1 MQTIASS
8 CPKQSQITRCCRP
21 GTGSS
26 GPGQGE
32 GIMYIEHLGFDPETV
47 PKLTFLQM
55 LKRIGPGIV
64 LTGVVIG
71 PGAITT
77 ASMLGANYGY
87 DMLWLFIPIFIMG
100 ITFMLTCYRITML
113 TGLPIIHAIRHFY
126 GKAAAAF
133 VGCCLFLACLF
144 FTFGNIS
151 GSGAGMNLLFGINWK
166 IGSLIMI
173 AILLAMYF
181 AKNTYSKVE
190 KGILLCILA
199 MIAAFYATLYVAGGP
214 EWGGFFR
221 GVTHWGFPN
230 GSIRH
235 SLAFISTHAAIT
247 AGVYGTYLGAEKKWN
262 KKDMFNGT
270 MLADAIAHVVTVI
283 LISGAVVLVGAIVL
297 HPQGLRIKSPVQLAD
312 MLRPFL
318 GSYAN
323 LVMGLALLGAAF
335 SSLLGNTQRGVVLLN
350 AGLDKDVSLESRLVR
365 WSCTACI
372 VFGCVICFLYNGSP
386 TQLIFIAN
394 LATAIGTPTAGFFV
408 TRMIWRKDV
417 NEGLKPPRLLQISMT
432 ICYLFALGM
441 TIYALVAKL

>member
-1 MQTIASS
+1 
-8 CPKQSQITRCCRP
+8 
-21 GTGSS
+21 
-26 GPGQGE
+26 
-32 GIMYIEHLGFDPETV
+32 MYIEHLGFDPDTV

-126 GKAAAAF
+126 GKAADAF

>member
-1 MQTIASS
+1 METTIN
-8 CPKQSQITRCCRP
+8 KQ
-21 GTGSS
+21 
-26 GPGQGE
+26 
-32 GIMYIEHLGFDPETV
+32 LGFDPATV
-47 PKLTFLQM
+47 KRLTALEI
-55 LKRIGPGIV
+55 LKRIGPGII
-64 LTGVVIG
+64 LAGVVVG

-77 ASMLGANYGY
+77 AAMLGSSYGY
-87 DMLWLFIPIFIMG
+87 RMLWLFIPIFIMS
-100 ITFMLTCYRITML
+100 ITFMLTCYRLAML
-113 TGLPIIHAIRHFY
+113 TGMPLLHGIRHYY
-126 GKAAAAF
+126 GKGAAAF
-133 VGCCLFLACLF
+133 VASACSFPACFSLLGTFPAAARHEPAFRHQLEDRIPDHDCHPAGHVFCQEYLFQSGK
-144 FTFGNIS
+144 GNPAVHPGHDRRLLRHPVCS
-151 GSGAGMNLLFGINWK
+151 RGTGMGR
-166 IGSLIMI
+166 
-173 AILLAMYF
+173 
-181 AKNTYSKVE
+181 
-190 KGILLCILA
+190 
-199 MIAAFYATLYVAGGP
+199 
-214 EWGGFFR
+214 FFR

-372 VFGCVICFLYNGSP
+372 VFGTVICFLYNGSP

-417 NEGLKPPRLLQISMT
+417 NEG
-432 ICYLFALGM
+432 
-441 TIYALVAKL
+441 

>member
-1 MQTIASS
+1 
-8 CPKQSQITRCCRP
+8 
-21 GTGSS
+21 
-26 GPGQGE
+26 
-32 GIMYIEHLGFDPETV
+32 MYIEHLGFDPDTV

-64 LTGVVIG
+64 LIGVVIG

>member
-1 MQTIASS
+1 
-8 CPKQSQITRCCRP
+8 
-21 GTGSS
+21 
-26 GPGQGE
+26 
-32 GIMYIEHLGFDPETV
+32 MYIEHLGFDPETV

-199 MIAAFYATLYVAGGP
+199 MIAAFYATLYVAGGL

>member
-1 MQTIASS
+1 
-8 CPKQSQITRCCRP
+8 
-21 GTGSS
+21 
-26 GPGQGE
+26 
-32 GIMYIEHLGFDPETV
+32 MYIEHLGFDPETV

-55 LKRIGPGIV
+55 LKRIGPGII

-77 ASMLGANYGY
+77 AAMLGANYGY
-87 DMLWLFIPIFIMG
+87 DMLWLFIPIFLMG

-113 TGLPIIHAIRHFY
+113 TGMPIIHAIRHYY
-126 GKAAAAF
+126 GKGAAAF
-133 VGCCLFLACLF
+133 VGVCLFLACLF

-151 GSGAGMNLLFGINWK
+151 GSGAGMNLLLGIDWK
-166 IGSLIMI
+166 IGALIMI
-173 AILLAMYF
+173 AILLVMYF
-181 AKNTYSKVE
+181 SKNTYSKVE

-199 MIAAFYATLYVAGGP
+199 MIATFYATLYVSGGP
-214 EWGGFFR
+214 EWGGFFQ
-221 GVTHWGFPN
+221 GVTHWGFPK
-230 GSIRH
+230 GSIH
-235 SLAFISTHAAIT
+235 NSLALISTHAAIT

-297 HPQGLRIKSPVQLAD
+297 HPQGLRIKAPAQLAA

-318 GSYAN
+318 GGYAN

-350 AGLDKDVSLESRLVR
+350 AGLDKDVSLESKLVR
-365 WSCTACI
+365 WLCVACI

-386 TQLIFIAN
+386 TRLIFIAN

-417 NEGLKPPRLLQISMT
+417 NEGLKQPLLLQISMT
-432 ICYLFALGM
+432 VCYLFALGM
-441 TIYALVAKL
+441 TVYALVAKL

>member
-1 MQTIASS
+1 
-8 CPKQSQITRCCRP
+8 
-21 GTGSS
+21 
-26 GPGQGE
+26 
-32 GIMYIEHLGFDPETV
+32 MYIEHLGFDPDTV

-126 GKAAAAF
+126 GKAVAAF

>member
-1 MQTIASS
+1 
-8 CPKQSQITRCCRP
+8 
-21 GTGSS
+21 
-26 GPGQGE
+26 
-32 GIMYIEHLGFDPETV
+32 MYIEHLGFDPETV

-77 ASMLGANYGY
+77 ASMLGANYDY

-335 SSLLGNTQRGVVLLN
+335 SGLLGNTQRGVVLLN

>member
-26 GPGQGE
+26 GHGQGE

-77 ASMLGANYGY
+77 ASMLGANYDY

-335 SSLLGNTQRGVVLLN
+335 SGLLGNTQRGVVLLN

>member
-1 MQTIASS
+1 
-8 CPKQSQITRCCRP
+8 
-21 GTGSS
+21 
-26 GPGQGE
+26 
-32 GIMYIEHLGFDPETV
+32 MYIEHLGFDPDTV

-113 TGLPIIHAIRHFY
+113 TGMPIIHAIRHFY
-126 GKAAAAF
+126 GRGAAAF
-133 VGCCLFLACLF
+133 VGVCLFLACLF

-432 ICYLFALGM
+432 VCYLFALGM

>member
-1 MQTIASS
+1 
-8 CPKQSQITRCCRP
+8 
-21 GTGSS
+21 
-26 GPGQGE
+26 
-32 GIMYIEHLGFDPETV
+32 MYIEHLGFDPETV

-55 LKRIGPGIV
+55 LKRIGPGII

-77 ASMLGANYGY
+77 AAMLGANYGY
-87 DMLWLFIPIFIMG
+87 DMLWLFIPIFLMG

-113 TGLPIIHAIRHFY
+113 TGMPIIHAIRHYY
-126 GKAAAAF
+126 GKGAAAF
-133 VGCCLFLACLF
+133 VGVCLFLACLF

-151 GSGAGMNLLFGINWK
+151 GSGAGMNLLFGIDWK
-166 IGSLIMI
+166 IGALIMI
-173 AILLAMYF
+173 AILLVMYF
-181 AKNTYSKVE
+181 SKNTYSKVE

-199 MIAAFYATLYVAGGP
+199 MIAAFYATLYVSGGP
-214 EWGGFFR
+214 EWGGFFQ
-221 GVTHWGFPN
+221 GVTHWGFPK
-230 GSIRH
+230 GSIH
-235 SLAFISTHAAIT
+235 NSLAFISTHAAIT

-297 HPQGLRIKSPVQLAD
+297 HPQGLRIKAPAQLAA

-318 GSYAN
+318 GGYAN

-350 AGLDKDVSLESRLVR
+350 AGLDKDVSLESKLVR
-365 WSCTACI
+365 WLCVACI

-386 TQLIFIAN
+386 TRLIFIAN

-417 NEGLKPPRLLQISMT
+417 NEGLKQPLLLQISMT
-432 ICYLFALGM
+432 VCYLFALGRPY
-441 TIYALVAKL
+441 TPWWRSCEKVGLLHAQQPHVN

>member
-1 MQTIASS
+1 
-8 CPKQSQITRCCRP
+8 
-21 GTGSS
+21 
-26 GPGQGE
+26 
-32 GIMYIEHLGFDPETV
+32 MYIEHLGFDPETV

-77 ASMLGANYGY
+77 AAMLGSSYGY
-87 DMLWLFIPIFIMG
+87 RMLWLFIPIFIMG

>member
-1 MQTIASS
+1 
-8 CPKQSQITRCCRP
+8 
-21 GTGSS
+21 
-26 GPGQGE
+26 
-32 GIMYIEHLGFDPETV
+32 MYIEHLGFDPDTV

-221 GVTHWGFPN
+221 GITHWGFPQ

-432 ICYLFALGM
+432 VCYLFALGM

>member
-1 MQTIASS
+1 
-8 CPKQSQITRCCRP
+8 
-21 GTGSS
+21 
-26 GPGQGE
+26 
-32 GIMYIEHLGFDPETV
+32 
-47 PKLTFLQM
+47 M
-55 LKRIGPGIV
+55 LKRIGPGII

-77 ASMLGANYGY
+77 AAMLGADYGY
-87 DMLWLFIPIFIMG
+87 DMLWLFIPIFLMG

-113 TGLPIIHAIRHFY
+113 TGMPIIHAIRHYY
-126 GKAAAAF
+126 GKGAAAF
-133 VGCCLFLACLF
+133 VGVCLFLACLG

-151 GSGAGMNLLFGINWK
+151 GSGAGMNLLFGIDWK
-166 IGSLIMI
+166 IGALIMI
-173 AILLAMYF
+173 AILLVMYF
-181 AKNTYSKVE
+181 SKNTYSKVE

-199 MIAAFYATLYVAGGP
+199 MIAAFYATLNVSGGP
-214 EWGGFFR
+214 EWGGFFQ
-221 GVTHWGFPN
+221 GVTHWGFPK
-230 GSIRH
+230 GSIH
-235 SLAFISTHAAIT
+235 NSLAFISTHAAIT

-283 LISGAVVLVGAIVL
+283 LISGAVGLGGAIVL
-297 HPQGLRIKSPVQLAD
+297 HPQGLRIKAPAQLAA

-318 GSYAN
+318 GGYAN

-350 AGLDKDVSLESRLVR
+350 AGLDKAVSLESKLVR
-365 WSCTACI
+365 WLCVACI

-386 TQLIFIAN
+386 TRLIFIAN

-417 NEGLKPPRLLQISMT
+417 NEGMKQPLLLQISMT
-432 ICYLFALGM
+432 VCYLFALGM
-441 TIYALVAKL
+441 TVYALVAKL

>member
-1 MQTIASS
+1 
-8 CPKQSQITRCCRP
+8 
-21 GTGSS
+21 
-26 GPGQGE
+26 
-32 GIMYIEHLGFDPETV
+32 MYIEHLGFDPDTV

-166 IGSLIMI
+166 IRSLIMI

-432 ICYLFALGM
+432 VCYLFALGM

>member
-1 MQTIASS
+1 
-8 CPKQSQITRCCRP
+8 
-21 GTGSS
+21 
-26 GPGQGE
+26 
-32 GIMYIEHLGFDPETV
+32 MYIEHLGFDPETV

-113 TGLPIIHAIRHFY
+113 TGMPIIHAIRHFY
-126 GKAAAAF
+126 GRAAAAF

-151 GSGAGMNLLFGINWK
+151 GSGAGMNLIFGIDWK
-166 IGSLIMI
+166 IGALIMI
-173 AILLAMYF
+173 AILLVMYF
-181 AKNTYSKVE
+181 SKNTYSKVE
-190 KGILLCILA
+190 KGILICI
-199 MIAAFYATLYVAGGP
+199 
-214 EWGGFFR
+214 
-221 GVTHWGFPN
+221 
-230 GSIRH
+230 
-235 SLAFISTHAAIT
+235 LAFISTHAAIT

-350 AGLDKDVSLESRLVR
+350 AGLNKDVSLESKPVR
-365 WSCTACI
+365 WLCVACI

-417 NEGLKPPRLLQISMT
+417 NEGLKQPLLLQISMT
-432 ICYLFALGM
+432 VCYLFALGM

>member
-1 MQTIASS
+1 
-8 CPKQSQITRCCRP
+8 
-21 GTGSS
+21 
-26 GPGQGE
+26 
-32 GIMYIEHLGFDPETV
+32 MYIEHLGFDPETV

-55 LKRIGPGIV
+55 LKRIGPGII

-77 ASMLGANYGY
+77 AAMLGANYGY
-87 DMLWLFIPIFIMG
+87 DMLWLFIPIFLMG

-113 TGLPIIHAIRHFY
+113 TGMPIIHAIRHYY
-126 GKAAAAF
+126 GKGAAAF
-133 VGCCLFLACLF
+133 VGVCLFLACLF

-151 GSGAGMNLLFGINWK
+151 GSGAGMNLLFGIDWK
-166 IGSLIMI
+166 IGALIMI
-173 AILLAMYF
+173 AILLVMYF
-181 AKNTYSKVE
+181 SKNTYSKVE
-190 KGILLCILA
+190 KGILLYILA
-199 MIAAFYATLYVAGGP
+199 MIAAFYATLYVSGGP
-214 EWGGFFR
+214 EWGGFFQ
-221 GVTHWGFPN
+221 GVTHWGFPK
-230 GSIRH
+230 GSIH
-235 SLAFISTHAAIT
+235 NSLAFISTHAAIT

-297 HPQGLRIKSPVQLAD
+297 HPQGLRIKAPAQLAA

-318 GSYAN
+318 GGYAN

-350 AGLDKDVSLESRLVR
+350 AGLDKDVSLESKLVR
-365 WSCTACI
+365 WLCVACI

-386 TQLIFIAN
+386 TRLIFIAN

-417 NEGLKPPRLLQISMT
+417 NEGLKQPLLLQISMT
-432 ICYLFALGM
+432 VCYLFALGM
-441 TIYALVAKL
+441 TVYALVAKL

>member
-1 MQTIASS
+1 
-8 CPKQSQITRCCRP
+8 
-21 GTGSS
+21 
-26 GPGQGE
+26 
-32 GIMYIEHLGFDPETV
+32 
-47 PKLTFLQM
+47 
-55 LKRIGPGIV
+55 
-64 LTGVVIG
+64 
-71 PGAITT
+71 
-77 ASMLGANYGY
+77 MLGANYGY

-151 GSGAGMNLLFGINWK
+151 GSGAGMNLLFGIDWK

-190 KGILLCILA
+190 KGILVCILA
-199 MIAAFYATLYVAGGP
+199 MIAAFYATLYVSGGP

-372 VFGCVICFLYNGSP
+372 VFGTVICFLYNGSP

>member
-1 MQTIASS
+1 
-8 CPKQSQITRCCRP
+8 
-21 GTGSS
+21 
-26 GPGQGE
+26 
-32 GIMYIEHLGFDPETV
+32 MYIEHLGFDPETV

-55 LKRIGPGIV
+55 LKRIGPGII

-77 ASMLGANYGY
+77 AAMLGANYGY
-87 DMLWLFIPIFIMG
+87 DMLWLFIPIFLMG

-113 TGLPIIHAIRHFY
+113 TGMPIIHAIRHYY
-126 GKAAAAF
+126 GKGAAAF
-133 VGCCLFLACLF
+133 VGVCLFLACLF

-151 GSGAGMNLLFGINWK
+151 GSGAGMNLLFGIDWK
-166 IGSLIMI
+166 IGALIMI
-173 AILLAMYF
+173 A
-181 AKNTYSKVE
+181 
-190 KGILLCILA
+190 ILLCILA
-199 MIAAFYATLYVAGGP
+199 MIAAFYATLYVSGGP
-214 EWGGFFR
+214 EWGGFFQ
-221 GVTHWGFPN
+221 GVTHWGFPK
-230 GSIRH
+230 GSIH
-235 SLAFISTHAAIT
+235 NSLAFISTHAAIT

-297 HPQGLRIKSPVQLAD
+297 HPQGLRIKAPAQLAA

-318 GSYAN
+318 GGYAN

-350 AGLDKDVSLESRLVR
+350 AGLDKDVSLESKLVR
-365 WSCTACI
+365 WLCVACI

-386 TQLIFIAN
+386 TRLIFIAN

-417 NEGLKPPRLLQISMT
+417 NEGLKQPLLLQISMT
-432 ICYLFALGM
+432 VCYLFALGM
-441 TIYALVAKL
+441 TVYALVAKL

>member
-1 MQTIASS
+1 
-8 CPKQSQITRCCRP
+8 
-21 GTGSS
+21 
-26 GPGQGE
+26 
-32 GIMYIEHLGFDPETV
+32 MYIEHLGFDPDTV
-47 PKLTFLQM
+47 LKLTFLQM

-126 GKAAAAF
+126 GRGAAAF
-133 VGCCLFLACLF
+133 VGVCLFLACLF

-151 GSGAGMNLLFGINWK
+151 GSGAGMNLIFGINWK
-166 IGSLIMI
+166 AGALIMI

-181 AKNTYSKVE
+181 SKNTYSKVE
-190 KGILLCILA
+190 KGILICILA
-199 MIAAFYATLYVAGGP
+199 MIAAFYATLYVSGGP

-221 GVTHWGFPN
+221 GITHWGFPQ

-283 LISGAVVLVGAIVL
+283 LISGAVVL
-297 HPQGLRIKSPVQLAD
+297 
-312 MLRPFL
+312 
-318 GSYAN
+318 
-323 LVMGLALLGAAF
+323 LGAAF

-365 WSCTACI
+365 WLCVACI
-372 VFGCVICFLYNGSP
+372 VFGTVICFLYNGSP

-417 NEGLKPPRLLQISMT
+417 NEGLKQPLLLQISMT
-432 ICYLFALGM
+432 VCYLFALGM

>member
-1 MQTIASS
+1 
-8 CPKQSQITRCCRP
+8 
-21 GTGSS
+21 
-26 GPGQGE
+26 
-32 GIMYIEHLGFDPETV
+32 MYIEHLGFDPETV

-55 LKRIGPGIV
+55 LKRIGPGII

-77 ASMLGANYGY
+77 AAMLGANYGY
-87 DMLWLFIPIFIMG
+87 DMLWLFIPIFLMG

-113 TGLPIIHAIRHFY
+113 TGMPIIHAIRHYY
-126 GKAAAAF
+126 GKGAAAF
-133 VGCCLFLACLF
+133 VGVCLFLACLF

-151 GSGAGMNLLFGINWK
+151 GSGAGMNLLFGIDWK
-166 IGSLIMI
+166 IGALIMI
-173 AILLAMYF
+173 AILLVMYF
-181 AKNTYSKVE
+181 SKNTYSKVE

-199 MIAAFYATLYVAGGP
+199 MIAAFYATLYVYGGP
-214 EWGGFFR
+214 EWGGFFQ
-221 GVTHWGFPN
+221 GVTHWGFPK
-230 GSIRH
+230 GSIH
-235 SLAFISTHAAIT
+235 NSLAFISTHAAIT

-297 HPQGLRIKSPVQLAD
+297 HPQGLRIKAPAQLAA

-318 GSYAN
+318 GGYAN

-350 AGLDKDVSLESRLVR
+350 AGLDKDVSLESKLVR
-365 WSCTACI
+365 WLCVACI

-386 TQLIFIAN
+386 TRLIFIAN

-417 NEGLKPPRLLQISMT
+417 NEGLKQPLLLQISMT
-432 ICYLFALGM
+432 VCYLFALGM
-441 TIYALVAKL
+441 TVYALVAKL

>member
-1 MQTIASS
+1 
-8 CPKQSQITRCCRP
+8 
-21 GTGSS
+21 
-26 GPGQGE
+26 
-32 GIMYIEHLGFDPETV
+32 MYIEHLGFDPDTV

-432 ICYLFALGM
+432 VCYLFALGM